1 MKTEKLPIVAFGVSL
16 SAEQPMKE
24 GKKRG
29 QEGGKTGLARFVHL
43 IWNQLL

>member
-24 GKKRG
+24 GKK
-29 QEGGKTGLARFVHL
+29 EGKREARQAWL
-43 IWNQLL
+43 GSDI